1 MAIKNVPTNNGEK
14 GNILYLRA
22 RVQTGETKARIDDL
36 NQDEDKRLDSFKV
49 NIEDLPT
56 YPKLPNK
63 FVVDECQVIWDVDNS
78 KVLAINP
85 YVGVFTAVGTALG
98 PRPDGEDSD
107 PKAQMVEKDGFNGGK
122 PYTVKNFHE
131 IFKITDKES
140 LFYGSTPRL
149 FLQDKFVATSDGMAG
164 YSGTEKSKW
173 TVRLAKFGETQGLF
187 DEDITMP
194 KDGNVLP
201 ILEERILN
209 NKREVQLVFEGGFI
223 NTLLPVMKKPAVVVP
238 QRSNSEIMSEM
249 GIEVDDEPDFMK
261 DSVDEVDAPVVE
273 KKAKKA
279 AKKVEDPDD
288 L

>member
-1 MAIKNVPTNNGEK
+1 MAIKNVPTSNGEK
-14 GNILYLRA
+14 GNILYLHAMIR
-22 RVQTGETKARIDDL
+22 TGEQRAIIHDL
-36 NQDEDKRLDSFKV
+36 NTEEDKRLDDFKV
-49 NIEDLPT
+49 SMEDLPT
-56 YPKLPNK
+56 YPKLPTK
-63 FVVDECQVIWDVDNS
+63 STLDECQVIWDADNE

-107 PKAQMVEKDGFNGGK
+107 PKAQVVEKEGYKGGK

-131 IFKITDKES
+131 VFKITDKDS
-140 LFYGSTPRL
+140 VFYGSTPRL

-173 TVRLAKFGETQGLF
+173 TVRLAKFGDTQGLF

-201 ILEERILN
+201 ILEKRIQN

-223 NTLLPVMKKPAVVVP
+223 NTLLPVAQKSS
-238 QRSNSEIMSEM
+238 RSVEAIKSEM
-249 GIEVDDEPDFMK
+249 GYTEVEIDFSDPD
-261 DSVDEVDAPVVE
+261 VDADFP
-273 KKAKKA
+273 KAAKP
-279 AKKVEDPDD
+279 AKKVEIDEDE
-288 L
+288 LE

>member
-1 MAIKNVPTNNGEK
+1 MAVKQVATGNGEK
-14 GNILYLRA
+14 GNILYLHA
-22 RVQTGETKARIDDL
+22 RIQTGETRARIDDL
-36 NQDEDKRLDSFKV
+36 NTEEDKRVDSFKV

-56 YPKLPNK
+56 YPKLPTK
-63 FVVDECQVIWDVDNS
+63 FVLDECQVIWDADNE

-85 YVGVFTAVGTALG
+85 YVGVFTAVGTELG
-98 PRPDGEDSD
+98 PRPDGEDSE
-107 PKAQMVEKDGFNGGK
+107 PKAQMVEKEGYKGGK

-140 LFYGSTPRL
+140 VFYGSTPRL

-173 TVRLAKFGETQGLF
+173 TTRLQKFGETQGLF

-201 ILEERILN
+201 VLEKRIQN

-223 NTLLPVMKKPAVVVP
+223 NTLLPVMKRPAA
-238 QRSNSEIMSEM
+238 EIEAEM
-249 GIEVDDEPDFMK
+249 GIESEVDDVDRDFPPAARPAKVVDVDDE
-261 DSVDEVDAPVVE
+261 ELE
-273 KKAKKA
+273 
-279 AKKVEDPDD
+279 
-288 L
+288 

>member
-1 MAIKNVPTNNGEK
+1 MAVKSVPTSNGEK
-14 GNILYLRA
+14 GNILYLHAKIR
-22 RVQTGETKARIDDL
+22 TGEQKAVIHDL
-36 NQDEDKRLDSFKV
+36 NTEEDKRLDDFKV
-49 NIEDLPT
+49 SMEDLPT
-56 YPKLPNK
+56 YPKLPTK
-63 FVVDECQVIWDVDNS
+63 STLDECQVIWDADNE

-107 PKAQMVEKDGFNGGK
+107 PKAQVVEKEGYKGGK

-140 LFYGSTPRL
+140 VFYGSTPRL

-173 TVRLAKFGETQGLF
+173 TVRLAKFGDTQGLF

-201 ILEERILN
+201 ILEKRIQN

-223 NTLLPVMKKPAVVVP
+223 NTLLPVAQKSS
-238 QRSNSEIMSEM
+238 RSVEAIKSEM
-249 GIEVDDEPDFMK
+249 GYTEVEIDFSDPD
-261 DSVDEVDAPVVE
+261 VE
-273 KKAKKA
+273 EELTKAAKP
-279 AKKVEDPDD
+279 AKKVEIDEEDE
-288 L
+288 LE